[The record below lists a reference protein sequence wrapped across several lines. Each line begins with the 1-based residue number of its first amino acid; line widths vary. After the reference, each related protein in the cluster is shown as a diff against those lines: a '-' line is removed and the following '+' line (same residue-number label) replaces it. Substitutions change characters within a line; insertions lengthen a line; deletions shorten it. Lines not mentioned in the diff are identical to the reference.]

1 MKLLLL
7 FFIFAFTSYPMIS
20 EAQTLPEPRQSPI
33 GLSRMMM
40 DDTYVKVIYGR
51 PHVRDREI
59 FGALVPFGEVWR
71 TGANEATEITTTR
84 DILFGEQLLKAGTY
98 SLFTIP
104 GKEEWTLI
112 VSSQLG
118 LWGSYTYSPERDIL
132 RLTLPV
138 ETTEQKVNLFTM
150 VLESKNDITATLTM
164 EWEYSRIVVPIRK
177 P

>member
-1 MKLLLL
+1 MKLLLPFLLLIFSL
-7 FFIFAFTSYPMIS
+7 FPLVS

-33 GLSRMMM
+33 GLTRMMM
-40 DDTYVKVIYGR
+40 DDTYVKVVYGR

-84 DILFGEQLLKAGTY
+84 DIILGDQLLKAGTY

-104 GKEEWTLI
+104 GKDQWTVI
-112 VSSQLG
+112 VSHQLG
-118 LWGSYTYSPERDIL
+118 LWGSYTYSPERDAFRINM
-132 RLTLPV
+132 PV
-138 ETTEQKVNLFTM
+138 ETPASKVNLFTM
-150 VLESKNDITATLTM
+150 VLESKDDITGTLTM
-164 EWEYSRIVVPIRK
+164 EWEHSRIVVPIRK